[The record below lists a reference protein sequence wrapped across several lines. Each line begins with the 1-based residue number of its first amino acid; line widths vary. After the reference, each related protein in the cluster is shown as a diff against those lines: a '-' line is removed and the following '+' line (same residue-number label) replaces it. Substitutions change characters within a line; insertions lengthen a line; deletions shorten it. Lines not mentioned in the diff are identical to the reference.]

1 MTEQDQYKALQE
13 YNYFEMLVNTKK
25 VVTEDEYKFIVAYDP
40 TEKNNFT
47 YVGSS
52 EGDYLN
58 LNVYSEHDHQKR
70 QYEMELG

>member
-1 MTEQDQYKALQE
+1 MTELERYEAQE
-13 YNYFEMLVNTKK
+13 KFNKFEMLVNTKK
-25 VVTEDEYKFIVAYDP
+25 VVTTDEYKFIVDYDP

-70 QYEMELG
+70 QYEMERW